1 MCLGVPGQIVTIE
14 TNPQGV
20 RMGHVRF
27 GGISKEVCLAFLD
40 EASLGDWVIV
50 HAGFAISRIDEE
62 EAAAT
67 LDALNQLG
75 DVPRDDDAVR

>member
-20 RMGHVRF
+20 RMGQVQF
-27 GGISKEVCLAFLD
+27 GGITKEICLVFLD
-40 EASLGDWVIV
+40 EASVGDYVIV
-50 HAGFAISRIDEE
+50 HAGFAISRIDEK

-67 LDALNQLG
+67 LEVLAQLG
-75 DVPRDDDAVR
+75 EVPRDDAVR

>member
-20 RMGHVRF
+20 RMGQVQF
-27 GGISKEVCLAFLD
+27 GGITKEICLVFLD
-40 EASLGDWVIV
+40 EAGVGDYVIV
-50 HAGFAISRIDEE
+50 HAGFAISRIDEK

-67 LDALNQLG
+67 LDVLAQLSEASK
-75 DVPRDDDAVR
+75 DNAVR

>member
-20 RMGHVRF
+20 RMGQVQF
-27 GGISKEVCLAFLD
+27 GGITKQICLVFLD
-40 EASLGDWVIV
+40 EAGVGDYVIV
-50 HAGFAISRIDEE
+50 HAGFAISRIDEK

-67 LDALNQLG
+67 LDVLAQLSEASK
-75 DVPRDDDAVR
+75 DNAVR